1 MAVAGNSAARARE
14 RFHHLTNYA
23 DTLVSFI
30 WDVADL
36 LRGPYRPPE
45 YRKVML
51 PMTVLRRLDCV
62 LESTKAKVLEEQ
74 KKLKGQNSTLVD
86 KMLRRA
92 AKQQFYN
99 TSKFDFAKLL
109 ADPEGLAQNLL
120 HYIKAFSPETRAL
133 FDNFGF
139 DQQIAKLDKSNR
151 LFKLV
156 QKFSEVDL
164 HPNVVSNLEMGR
176 SFEELVRKFN
186 EAANEEAGDHFTP
199 REVIRL
205 MVDLIFLPDNDLLRK
220 KGAVRTLYDPAA
232 GTGGMLSEAAKYLR
246 ELNPDATLVIS
257 GQDYNAEAYAICGSD
272 MLIKGE
278 EIDKIQYG
286 DSLGDGKTFDAF
298 PDKKFD
304 YMLANPPF
312 GVKWE
317 SEEDYVRKEHEK
329 QGYEGRFGAGL
340 PRINDGSFLFLQ
352 HMISKMKPYSHADQ
366 TGSRIGIVFNGSPL
380 FTGDAGS
387 GESNIRKWIIENDW
401 LEGIVALPDQL
412 FYNTGINTYIWIV
425 TNRKTRKRKGK
436 VQLVNAV
443 DLYSKMRK
451 SLGNKRNELTDSHI
465 ADIVRIYGS
474 FVESEHS
481 KIFDNEDFGYRK
493 ITVERPLRLSFS
505 ATPEHLAAFEA
516 SRTYEGIAT
525 SRKSGKEGKREVE
538 LGQALQVDILAA
550 LRMLPKDQVWMDR
563 EKFASALNKL
573 LKGQSLSISAP
584 VRKAIFASLN
594 ERDEGA
600 AICADVD
607 GNPEPDPELRDT
619 ENVPLKEDIHHYFER
634 EVKPHV
640 PDAWIDESKTKIG
653 YDILFTQLFFRE
665 RPLASI
671 HSAFTLIEQQICTL
685 RSSLDNLADVL
696 GKPDTS
702 APCSFAD
709 VEVPEGWSR
718 SKLGFLATVKAR
730 LGWKG
735 LKAEEYVDEGYI
747 FLATPNIKERAID
760 FENVNYIT
768 HERYVESPE
777 IMLEVGDVLIA
788 KDGSTLG
795 TCNVVRHLPAPATVN
810 SSIAVVRP
818 STSLDSIY
826 LYYLFRSHPF
836 QLLVNRMKG
845 GMGVPHLFQADLRKF
860 EILLPPKELQSQIG
874 RYLDAQTAIVSGLY
888 PPAESLTGASAS
900 VEGLLSQL
908 QQSLITAAVTG
919 QLDLREHE
927 RKMEALV

>member
-1 MAVAGNSAARARE
+1 
-14 RFHHLTNYA
+14 LTNYA

-62 LESTKAKVLEEQ
+62 LEATKAKVLEEQ
-74 KKLKGQNSTLVD
+74 KRLKGQNATIVD

-92 AKQQFYN
+92 AKHQFYN
-99 TSKFDFAKLL
+99 TSKYDFSKLL

-133 FDNFGF
+133 FDNFSF
-139 DQQIAKLDKSNR
+139 DQQIQKLDKSNR

-164 HPNVVSNLEMGR
+164 HPNVVSNLDMGR

-186 EAANEEAGDHFTP
+186 EAANEDAGDHFTP

-205 MVDLIFLPDNDLLRK
+205 MVDLIFEPDNNLLRQ
-220 KGAVRTLYDPAA
+220 KGAVRTLFDPAA

-246 ELNPDATLVIS
+246 ELNPEAKLVLF
-257 GQDYNAEAYAICGSD
+257 GQDFDPEGYAICGSD

-278 EIDKIQYG
+278 EIDNIRLG

-298 PDKKFD
+298 PGKKFD

-317 SEEDYVRKEHEK
+317 PEEDYVRKEHEN
-329 QGYEGRFGAGL
+329 QGYDGRFGAGL

-451 SLGNKRNELTDSHI
+451 SLGNKRNELSEQQI
-465 ADIVRIYGS
+465 AEIVRTYGD
-474 FVESEHS
+474 FAESEQS
-481 KIFDNEDFGYRK
+481 KIFDNDDFGFRK

-516 SRTYEGIAT
+516 SRAFEAIAT
-525 SRKSGKEGKREVE
+525 SRKSGKEGKKEMERGQTLQAE
-538 LGQALQVDILAA
+538 LLAA
-550 LRMLPKDQVWMDR
+550 LRTLPADKVWMDR
-563 EKFASALNKL
+563 EKFGAALDKL
-573 LKGQSLSISAP
+573 LAGKSLSISAP
-584 VRKAIFASLN
+584 VRKAILAAFS
-594 ERDEGA
+594 ERDEAA
-600 AICADVD
+600 AICTDAD

-619 ENVPLKEDIHHYFER
+619 ENVPLKEDIREYFEL

-640 PDAWIDESKTKIG
+640 PDAWIDKDKTKIG
-653 YDILFTQLFFRE
+653 YEIPLTRHFYKYTPP
-665 RPLASI
+665 RPLDV
-671 HSAFTLIEQQICTL
+671 IEKEIREL
-685 RSSLDNLADVL
+685 
-696 GKPDTS
+696 
-702 APCSFAD
+702 
-709 VEVPEGWSR
+709 EG
-718 SKLGFLATVKAR
+718 
-730 LGWKG
+730 
-735 LKAEEYVDEGYI
+735 
-747 FLATPNIKERAID
+747 
-760 FENVNYIT
+760 
-768 HERYVESPE
+768 E
-777 IMLEVGDVLIA
+777 IMGMLSAVG
-788 KDGSTLG
+788 K
-795 TCNVVRHLPAPATVN
+795 
-810 SSIAVVRP
+810 
-818 STSLDSIY
+818 
-826 LYYLFRSHPF
+826 
-836 QLLVNRMKG
+836 
-845 GMGVPHLFQADLRKF
+845 
-860 EILLPPKELQSQIG
+860 
-874 RYLDAQTAIVSGLY
+874 
-888 PPAESLTGASAS
+888 
-900 VEGLLSQL
+900 
-908 QQSLITAAVTG
+908 
-919 QLDLREHE
+919 
-927 RKMEALV
+927 